1 MNQLLIVD
9 RQFEVEKS
17 FLFKKWLMRAICNAF
32 FGPSMFFVQSRPI
45 HITLTFIDISKLARW
60 QLWNYF
66 NISSWNHILTDHKN
80 LQVVFNVRCNWKIF
94 LIYNLVAH
102 FTDFYIKCKC
112 LWNCIQLSMS
122 LEKMYLL
129 WSILIAKSR
138 ERNVLISH
146 ISLLSH

>member
-66 NISSWNHILTDHKN
+66 NVSSWNHILTEHKN

-94 LIYNLVAH
+94 LIYTLVPH
-102 FTDFYIKCKC
+102 FTDFISNAYGIAYNYICTVEQF
-112 LWNCIQLSMS
+112 NI
-122 LEKMYLL
+122 
-129 WSILIAKSR
+129 R
-138 ERNVLISH
+138 TVLFFRVNFWQFFAIFSKT
-146 ISLLSH
+146 I